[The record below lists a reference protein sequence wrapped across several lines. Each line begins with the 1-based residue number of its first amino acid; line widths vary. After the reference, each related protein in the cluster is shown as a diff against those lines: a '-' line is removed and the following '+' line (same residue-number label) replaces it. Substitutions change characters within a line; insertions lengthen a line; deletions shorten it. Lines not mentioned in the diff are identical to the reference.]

1 MPSPTPPPRRRRR
14 GPGLHLRLA
23 VPAAAAE
30 ESGGI
35 SAAAAAAAAAVLSGV
50 CFRFELSDLSQNRFQ
65 HTRQKKP
72 FLASHTCVPTPHPSH
87 LTR

>member
-23 VPAAAAE
+23 VPGAAAE

-35 SAAAAAAAAAVLSGV
+35 SAAAAALAAVLSGV
-50 CFRFELSDLSQNRFQ
+50 CFRCVLSDLSQNRFQ

-72 FLASHTCVPTPHPSH
+72 FLVSHTCVPTPHPSH